1 VAAYGSYLQQRG
13 YRVVSMTAY
22 VHAVEH
28 FIRWLAGEGI
38 KLCES
43 EKAVARFL
51 ADHLP
56 GCSCPGPVQ
65 RHKVTMRSAL
75 AHLLRFMR
83 AGGLIQA
90 EESRWPSEI
99 DNELTTFTNH
109 LRHVCGL
116 ADNTVISRRQWVGR
130 FLTHQFP
137 HGGINVAALGP
148 NDIHGF
154 VKACCV
160 GCQPGTAGVVCVC
173 LRSYLRFRSLQNGDT
188 VDRLLA
194 AVPTIA
200 KWPLASLPKHLL
212 SEEADRWLNA
222 FDRNDNQGKRDYAMA
237 RCLADLG
244 LRCCEVAAL
253 RLDDIQWTAGTISIG
268 AGKSRRSDV
277 LPLPAATGHAIADY
291 LQTGRPQSKSR
302 QLFVPHR
309 APFGEAVCP
318 GLVRG
323 AMRRAADRCGLAGRF
338 SGPHMLRHTIATRL
352 IATGSN
358 RKQIADL
365 LRHRSLDTTAIYA
378 KVDLVRLVRLAQPWP
393 GGVL

>member
-1 VAAYGSYLQQRG
+1 MSEFADDNATLVMSELVAGYSRYLRQRG
-13 YRVVSMTAY
+13 YTAGSLTAY

-28 FIRWLAGEGI
+28 FTRWLTGEGI
-38 KLCES
+38 KLCEA

-56 GCSCPGPVQ
+56 GCRCPGRVQ
-65 RHKVTMRSAL
+65 RHKVTMGSAL

-90 EESRWPSEI
+90 EASRCPSEI
-99 DNELTTFTNH
+99 DNELTAFTNH

-130 FLTHQFP
+130 FLAHQFP
-137 HGGINVAALGP
+137 HGGINVAELGP

-154 VKACCV
+154 IEVCCA
-160 GCQPGTAGVVCVC
+160 GCQPGTAGVVCVS
-173 LRSYLRFRSLQNGDT
+173 LRSYLRFRSLQHGDT
-188 VDRLLA
+188 VEQLLA

-200 KWPLASLPKHLL
+200 RWPLASLPKDLL
-212 SEEADRWLNA
+212 PEEADRWLKA

-253 RLDDIQWTAGTISIG
+253 RLDDIQWAAGTITIG

-291 LQTGRPQSKSR
+291 LQTGRPN
-302 QLFVPHR
+302 
-309 APFGEAVCP
+309 
-318 GLVRG
+318 
-323 AMRRAADRCGLAGRF
+323 RRAASYLF
-338 SGPHMLRHTIATRL
+338 LTGPRMARQFAQVWFAT
-352 IATGSN
+352 
-358 RKQIADL
+358 Q
-365 LRHRSLDTTAIYA
+365 
-378 KVDLVRLVRLAQPWP
+378 
-393 GGVL
+393 